1 VGEDSDPD
9 AVTTGAVDP
18 GAVEATDVEDP
29 DAGDANEHDSLR
41 FDRWR
46 KRSATG
52 AVLTGVA
59 LGLQHAL
66 DRPKQ
71 EPAIVVEASG
81 EPEDDDA
88 PFVVHLDPDDPSR
101 TVVVVREDHT
111 GPPDPPTTA

>member
-1 VGEDSDPD
+1 VDDRPPHDVGEEADPD
-9 AVTTGAVDP
+9 AVEDDTHDP
-18 GAVEATDVEDP
+18 
-29 DAGDANEHDSLR
+29 LR

-66 DRPKQ
+66 DSPKQ

-88 PFVVHLDPDDPSR
+88 PFVVHLDRDDPTR
-101 TVVVVREDHT
+101 TVVVVRDEQPRHPS
-111 GPPDPPTTA
+111 PPSGGAETA

>member
-1 VGEDSDPD
+1 MDEVPPPHEGGEEVDCGDEDGDVHDP
-9 AVTTGAVDP
+9 
-18 GAVEATDVEDP
+18 
-29 DAGDANEHDSLR
+29 LR

-81 EPEDDDA
+81 DPEDDGA
-88 PFVVHLDPDDPSR
+88 PFVVRLDPDDPTR
-101 TVVVVREDHT
+101 TVAFVRDDPT
-111 GPPDPPTTA
+111 KSGLPPGGGA

>member
-1 VGEDSDPD
+1 MGADATPDDGEGPD
-9 AVTTGAVDP
+9 A
-18 GAVEATDVEDP
+18 
-29 DAGDANEHDSLR
+29 HDSLR

-71 EPAIVVEASG
+71 EPAIVVESSG

-88 PFVVHLDPDDPSR
+88 PFVVHLDPDDPAR
-101 TVVVVREDHT
+101 TVVVVRDRPPAPP
-111 GPPDPPTTA
+111 GPPTGRA

>member
-1 VGEDSDPD
+1 MD
-9 AVTTGAVDP
+9 A
-18 GAVEATDVEDP
+18 
-29 DAGDANEHDSLR
+29 HDSLR

-88 PFVVHLDPDDPSR
+88 PFVVHLDPDDPTR
-101 TVVVVREDHT
+101 TVVVVREERSS
-111 GPPDPPTTA
+111 PPPPPSERA

>member
-1 VGEDSDPD
+1 VGEEPVADAGEDAVPD
-9 AVTTGAVDP
+9 ADA
-18 GAVEATDVEDP
+18 ED
-29 DAGDANEHDSLR
+29 AHDSLR

-88 PFVVHLDPDDPSR
+88 PFVVRLDPDDPSR
-101 TVVVVREDHT
+101 TVVVVRD
-111 GPPDPPTTA
+111 GPRAPPSPAPGDG